1 MAEITQN
8 TQKHIIF
15 IVVPQFRIT
24 DGSGF
29 VMDQDLLK
37 KR

>member
-15 IVVPQFRIT
+15 VVVPQFRIT
-24 DGSGF
+24 DGSRF
-29 VMDQDLLK
+29 VK
-37 KR
+37 KKIVKKY